1 MALKVDD
8 ISINTIIGKG
18 SSITGNLKING
29 FVRLD
34 GDIDGNLETDG
45 NIIIG
50 DSARIKGDVKAKAV
64 IVGGIVVGNILAQ
77 ESAKL
82 LSNSAVLGDV
92 ISRKVQVEDKATFH
106 GHCISIKDEEQFQ
119 KISDSYLQSISTITE
134 AASSCSSIAARPP
147 MTATP
152 IS

>member
-18 SSITGNLKING
+18 SSITGNLRING

-34 GDIDGNLETDG
+34 GDINGNLETDG

-64 IVGGIVVGNILAQ
+64 IVGGIVLGNILAQ
-77 ESAKL
+77 ESIKL
-82 LSNSAVLGDV
+82 LSNSAVLGDI

-106 GHCISIKDEEQFQ
+106 GHCISIKDEEQF
-119 KISDSYLQSISTITE
+119 KKASDAYLESKAIKEKVVLS
-134 AASSCSSIAARPP
+134 
-147 MTATP
+147 
-152 IS
+152 

>member
-18 SSITGNLKING
+18 SSITGNLRING

-34 GDIDGNLETDG
+34 GDINGNLETDG

-50 DSARIKGDVKAKAV
+50 DGARIKGDVKAKAV
-64 IVGGIVVGNILAQ
+64 IVGGIVLGNILAQ
-77 ESAKL
+77 ESIKL
-82 LSNSAVLGDV
+82 LSNSAVLGDI

-106 GHCISIKDEEQFQ
+106 GRCISIKDEEQF
-119 KISDSYLQSISTITE
+119 KKTSDAYLESKAIKEKVVLS
-134 AASSCSSIAARPP
+134 
-147 MTATP
+147 
-152 IS
+152 

>member
-18 SSITGNLKING
+18 SSISGNLRING

-77 ESAKL
+77 ESIKL

-119 KISDSYLQSISTITE
+119 KISDSYLQSKAIKEKVVLS
-134 AASSCSSIAARPP
+134 
-147 MTATP
+147 
-152 IS
+152 

>member
-8 ISINTIIGKG
+8 ISINTVIGKG
-18 SSITGNLKING
+18 SAITGNLHING

-50 DSARIKGDVKAKAV
+50 DSARIRGDVKAKAV

-119 KISDSYLQSISTITE
+119 KTSDAYFQSKAIKEKVVLS
-134 AASSCSSIAARPP
+134 
-147 MTATP
+147 
-152 IS
+152 

>member
-1 MALKVDD
+1 MALKIDD

-18 SSITGNLKING
+18 SSITGNLRING

-34 GDIDGNLETDG
+34 GDINGNLETDG

-50 DSARIKGDVKAKAV
+50 DGARIKGDVKAKAV

-77 ESAKL
+77 ESVKL

-106 GHCISIKDEEQFQ
+106 GHLISIKDEEQFQ
-119 KISDSYLQSISTITE
+119 KTSDAYLQSKAIKGKVVLS
-134 AASSCSSIAARPP
+134 
-147 MTATP
+147 
-152 IS
+152 

>member
-18 SSITGNLKING
+18 SSITGNLRING

-34 GDIDGNLETDG
+34 GDINGNLETDG

-64 IVGGIVVGNILAQ
+64 IVGGIVLGNILAQ
-77 ESAKL
+77 ESIKL
-82 LSNSAVLGDV
+82 LSNSAVLGDI

-106 GHCISIKDEEQFQ
+106 GRCISIKDEEQF
-119 KISDSYLQSISTITE
+119 KKTSDAYLESKAIKEKVVLS
-134 AASSCSSIAARPP
+134 
-147 MTATP
+147 
-152 IS
+152 

>member
-18 SSITGNLKING
+18 SSITGNLRING

-50 DSARIKGDVKAKAV
+50 DGARIKGDVKAKAV

-77 ESAKL
+77 ESIKL

-92 ISRKVQVEDKATFH
+92 ISRKVQIEDKATFH

-119 KISDSYLQSISTITE
+119 KTSEAYLQSRALKEKVVLS
-134 AASSCSSIAARPP
+134 
-147 MTATP
+147 
-152 IS
+152 

>member
-64 IVGGIVVGNILAQ
+64 IVGGIVVGNVFAQ
-77 ESAKL
+77 ESIKI

-119 KISDSYLQSISTITE
+119 KTSDAYLQSKAIKEKVVLS
-134 AASSCSSIAARPP
+134 
-147 MTATP
+147 
-152 IS
+152 

>member
-18 SSITGNLKING
+18 SSITGNLHING

-34 GDIDGNLETDG
+34 GDVDGNLETDG

-64 IVGGIVVGNILAQ
+64 IVGGIVVGNIIAQ
-77 ESAKL
+77 ESVKL
-82 LSNSAVLGDV
+82 LSNSAVMGDI

-106 GHCISIKDEEQFQ
+106 GHCISIKDEEYFK
-119 KISDSYLQSISTITE
+119 KISDSYLQSKAIKEKVVLS
-134 AASSCSSIAARPP
+134 
-147 MTATP
+147 
-152 IS
+152 